1 MMPKFRGPFI
11 LVTMPD
17 VCVCGGGD
25 SQIGTAKDKMDEN
38 SPWKKETIV
47 SVCFS
52 YKRKSNDLSVLCW

>member
-1 MMPKFRGPFI
+1 M
-11 LVTMPD
+11 
-17 VCVCGGGD
+17 CVWGGGGD
-25 SQIGTAKDKMDEN
+25 SQTGTAKDKMDEN